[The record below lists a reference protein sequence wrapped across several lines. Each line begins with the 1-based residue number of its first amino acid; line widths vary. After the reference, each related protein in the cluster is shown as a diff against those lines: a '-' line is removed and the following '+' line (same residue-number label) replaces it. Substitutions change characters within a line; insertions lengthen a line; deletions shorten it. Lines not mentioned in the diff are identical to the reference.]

1 MVQAGQHGRLLAEV
15 AAEADDRSL
24 PDLFGFFDQLFKAL
38 AGLIAAAIVND
49 DQIEVD
55 RELMWLLKRLD
66 CCI

>member
-1 MVQAGQHGRLLAEV
+1 LV
-15 AAEADDRSL
+15 
-24 PDLFGFFDQLFKAL
+24 
-38 AGLIAAAIVND
+38 AAAIVND